1 MTDRNIDNNLS
12 LEVLSALSKV
22 VGKSASLHEPSF
34 TGNEN
39 NYLQE
44 CIKSTY
50 VSSNGFYLDKFSE
63 MLSEFTGSEYVSL
76 IVNGTSALHM
86 ALKIAGVE
94 RYDEV
99 IIPSLTFVATANAVS
114 YCGGIPHFV
123 DVNEK
128 DLGIDASKL
137 RDYAN
142 KNFDL
147 ENGTCVNKLT
157 RRTVKAIV
165 PMHTFGHPSDLEEI
179 AILSRELN
187 LKLIEDA
194 AESLGSFYKNKH
206 TGTYGD
212 MGILSFNGNKTI
224 TTGGG
229 GAILTDN
236 EELALKIRHLTTTAK
251 LSHSWEYQHDQIGY
265 NYRMPNLNA
274 ALGCAQLEQLPNFL
288 ESKRALFHIYEDVF
302 KDIDGINLYHEPKES
317 ISNYWLQAL
326 VLDEEEKHQ
335 LNYILKITNDLG
347 IQTRP
352 AWNLLNEMDAYQDC
366 PSMELSQSISLRE
379 RLLNIPSSPF
389 LAIKN
394 YEY

>member
-123 DVNEK
+123 DVNGK
-128 DLGIDASKL
+128 
-137 RDYAN
+137 R
-142 KNFDL
+142 
-147 ENGTCVNKLT
+147 
-157 RRTVKAIV
+157 
-165 PMHTFGHPSDLEEI
+165 
-179 AILSRELN
+179 
-187 LKLIEDA
+187 
-194 AESLGSFYKNKH
+194 
-206 TGTYGD
+206 
-212 MGILSFNGNKTI
+212 
-224 TTGGG
+224 
-229 GAILTDN
+229 
-236 EELALKIRHLTTTAK
+236 
-251 LSHSWEYQHDQIGY
+251 SW
-265 NYRMPNLNA
+265 YR
-274 ALGCAQLEQLPNFL
+274 CF
-288 ESKRALFHIYEDVF
+288 
-302 KDIDGINLYHEPKES
+302 
-317 ISNYWLQAL
+317 
-326 VLDEEEKHQ
+326 
-335 LNYILKITNDLG
+335 
-347 IQTRP
+347 
-352 AWNLLNEMDAYQDC
+352 
-366 PSMELSQSISLRE
+366 
-379 RLLNIPSSPF
+379 
-389 LAIKN
+389 
-394 YEY
+394 